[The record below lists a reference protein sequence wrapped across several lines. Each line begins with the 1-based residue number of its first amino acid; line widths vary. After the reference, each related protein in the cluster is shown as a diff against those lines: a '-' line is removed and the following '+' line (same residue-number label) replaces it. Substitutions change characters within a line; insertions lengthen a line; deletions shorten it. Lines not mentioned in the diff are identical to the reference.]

1 MTNEPLKIYTD
12 QGTAVNPSF
21 KGLELTSYSCKPV
34 RMGFPDF
41 QAEVVC
47 KDNLDNEWTGR
58 EYVTFRGE
66 RFYIRETP
74 SAKYDNTSFLWKH
87 SCTLVSESAEILG
100 NVYFYDAVYSY
111 ASTKD
116 KPCSNSTKVTFYG
129 NIYEICDRINC
140 SLKYR
145 GIGDSIL
152 NTKMSLTTED
162 EPVGDGFCV
171 MTDSYGD
178 YDRETSWEFSFEDKN
193 IWEVLTEVVSKTEIP
208 FEKRGKKFIFGAVPK
223 VVEHIFEQGFD
234 KALLSVNHQNANAKV
249 INNITMV
256 GSSENIPHYYPNE
269 TEYGHISVDCT
280 GNTHITADKVEI
292 VNMNQ
297 FLSKISPDKKAELWF
312 KPREASQ
319 LEVDSMEYA
328 FKGSDWTFFD
338 LGDSIV
344 KEVNKDLFEDGQIR
358 WYLRAKFNAP
368 KDGEYIIDQI
378 TGFISGELF
387 WTPEM
392 IYVTLSHD
400 MLSGVHFEA
409 LRANGVD
416 DYSSQVGMRD
426 GFLNLGN
433 LKKGSYTIDFY
444 FEIPFVF
451 NTTLYCRLNDIS
463 IIGVGEA
470 GSSDYGF
477 QWKIGEK
484 SYKTGQ
490 LGLKISEDF
499 TEEMLGEKIGWT
511 ASGRME
517 FQSALMPPKYR
528 QTLGTERFYKALNNT
543 YTDPD
548 TNDKYTFPNPFVEG
562 APVEHIYRNDK
573 IKPTITG
580 IENSTGAL
588 LGEVADV
595 SYDLNDNDA
604 LRPEGESSGSEDDTS
619 ESLTYQHSFFY
630 IRLNKFD
637 GPFGFNLFKHASQN
651 DPMIIQMTSGACA
664 GCKFKVQAIE
674 FEDSTGLKSYK
685 NPVQTVDE
693 NGQIVIGDYERKVSR
708 NNLQEWQQDTSTHS
722 VWICLQKD
730 TDTFGQI
737 LPSYTK
743 GMTVKAHDTF
753 NIINIDL
760 PDPYILAAE
769 KRLEDEGIR
778 YMSDN
783 NEEKFT
789 FDIKASRIFFA
800 ENPDVLSTLDE
811 YSVIKIKYEGV
822 EYEQYVSGLTISVK
836 AGEALP
842 DIGITLTDTLSVGK
856 GFEQRVAER
865 AATLIAN
872 GYTAGGY
879 IGGAGGGMST
889 SLADKRYINKQK
901 NDRTKHK
908 LSSDVGF
915 EIGEFVS
922 GNQGGIF
929 YIDPDTGR
937 SYIEVDEMRV
947 RLKAMFEEIQVAKLD
962 SIGGEMG
969 VTPGGSVRITF
980 VENRADCYR
989 CFFKGKDLSE
999 GAECRFHVGDQVQ
1012 CKTDNISNGLTHN
1025 ASNRYWWR
1033 LVTAVDNER
1042 CYFDLSKTDYDTA
1055 STDIPQGGDT
1065 AMQLGSR
1072 TDPKRR
1078 SAIIMST
1085 INDNAPSVILY
1096 NGIDS
1101 YSLNNKAVVEYGVD
1115 KTKNPPEPF
1124 FHCYGSFYF
1133 GPRDRKTYL
1142 EYDAATGDLIFN
1154 GILNVGTKVGGQVL
1168 EDYIKSVSPPV
1179 EQEDIEDFVNNI
1191 VNPKLESLQ
1200 NQIDGVV
1207 ETWFYNGVPTLTNYP
1222 ASEWATE
1229 SLKIAHLGD
1238 LYYDNDTGT
1247 AYRFS
1252 QDEQGTY
1259 FWNTITDDAITKAL
1273 AAAQK
1278 AQDTA
1283 DGKRRVFTAQPTA
1296 QQVYDVGDLWVN
1308 ATYGTQYSNDLLRC
1322 VTHKDAGAAFNIAH
1336 WALASKY
1343 TDDSALNAF
1352 IQRYETEINGYKQQL
1367 DGKIDTWYYA
1377 YDPTT
1382 ENKPA
1387 SDWTTPDDK
1396 AAHAGDLFYNTVTK
1410 KVFRWTGT
1418 AWESMTDP
1426 DIQNALDAASD
1437 AQDTADN
1444 KRRVFMGQPTVPY
1457 DKGDL
1462 WISTTPDGKTLKVCV
1477 TGRATGSFTA
1487 ADWVIADDA
1496 SLNAFS
1502 ATIENS
1508 LNGIR
1513 DQLDQKAE
1521 TWYQA
1526 TDPSVAWETQIVKN
1540 EHKGDLWYC
1549 TADIAGTNFKKGTT
1563 WYWNGTAW
1571 EQQDI
1576 PQSVFDTIDGKAEI
1590 FVSKPTDGYK
1600 KNDLW
1605 FLEAPYTLKDNTEY
1619 AAGTLVVAVAD
1630 MGLAWSAADWTKKDR
1645 YTDDTYARTVYDTY
1659 SYLKSA
1665 LEQDTTVTKGLIM
1678 TSLVSLG
1685 YVDSDKKRHTMA
1697 GMNGMWIPN
1706 YGPRTIASWWGG
1718 EMIDRFGANGTL
1730 LNPVPDN
1737 AAAAL
1742 VRMDGS
1748 AYWASGNIQFRANG
1762 TAQFGLDDSAITI
1775 GADGHL
1781 TIGNGIS
1788 INIGG
1793 NAQVLGESIASVT
1806 ELANKLSHLFTPYL
1820 GKSAKSWASIKT
1832 LSDYDSIKVNK
1843 SIWTDGFVSARGLN
1857 ANGGSGGGSGSGK
1870 SYLSDLLDVDLG
1882 ALSSGQVLTWNG
1894 TKWVNS
1900 ALTLP
1905 DMAGYALESWVEANF
1920 QPKGDYLTTEA
1931 ASTAFVSKAGDS
1943 MTGALNIGNSAP
1955 TQIWLNS
1962 SGTSETGIGFKVN
1975 GATLGWVG
1983 YNAYRG
1989 TVLYTYDGGHYLGIY
2004 SNGTPRFDG
2013 NVIWHAGNDGSGS
2026 GLDADL
2032 LDGKHRTEIL
2042 RYEQDPTSET
2052 SLDNR
2057 VITGGIDMFNWD
2069 YAHAPNVA
2077 GQPSGDGAASAACVV
2092 SFGGRYSFQIYSDYL
2107 NTDLLYY
2114 RSFYSNTGW
2123 QAWRQFAFI
2132 DSNVASAT
2140 KLKTARSIWGQS
2152 FDGSGNV
2159 RGNILNVENIIA
2171 DYYYLANGSTNP
2183 YLRLTLN
2190 SKHWYV
2196 QAHNDKLFVGA
2207 GIASSMQID
2216 SNGNVGIGLAHTT
2229 APTAK
2234 LDVAGLV
2241 KASSGIQ
2248 IGSTDGYGWY
2258 ISQPNMICAGGGI
2271 ARAVG
2276 AGSLLVSDA
2285 WADATKVPKN
2295 GIYSKGEI
2303 ISSNIDAFRAI
2314 SGDYGAIIRN
2324 DGEHLYFLLTNS
2336 KDQYGSYNGLRPLYI
2351 NLATGLVKMQQGLQI
2366 GDCTISWD
2374 AANNMLKFDK
2384 GLYSEGPVSARGVNA
2399 NGGTGG
2405 GSGSGKSYLSDLLD
2419 VDLGTLS
2426 SGQVLTW
2433 NGTKWVNSAL
2443 TLPDMAGYALESWV
2457 EANFVTLDTAQTI
2470 KANKAT
2476 SGNLH
2481 FVGAKQATGGK
2492 ALGIYWD
2499 ADSDP
2504 TATADSLGIGSLT
2517 DADSSG
2523 NVKDRYL
2530 YLGWGAIP
2538 WGLNTNL
2545 AVSTSRFTY
2554 KNYKVLHEG
2563 NYASV
2568 LDTRYLRL
2576 SGGMMANT
2584 NLVAN
2589 LNADLLDGKHAG
2601 VKNGDAAIFV
2611 NFPSHSQLVSLG
2623 YNDAEH
2629 QIKTEYYFQGICK
2642 WAIDNYPNGGSLIGA
2657 VNPNSQG
2664 FVHLHLY
2671 NSKSANG
2678 YPTYCSGVWYNIE
2691 GHAYTFGTTNGT
2703 WYFGSGDWSINAA
2716 SATKLKTARSIW
2728 GQSFNGSGNVSGNMS
2743 GVGSIAMN
2751 GGIDGAN
2758 YIELKSATPF
2768 IDFHFNND
2776 SGDYTSRIVELAS
2789 GKLFINN
2796 AICANLN
2803 GNVGIGTSS
2812 PTAKLD
2818 VAGLVKASS
2827 GIQIGSTDGYGWYIS
2842 QPNMI
2847 CAGGGIARA
2856 VGAGSLLVSDAWA
2869 DATKVPKNGIYSK
2882 GEIISSNIDAF
2893 RAISGDYGAII
2904 RNDGEHLYFL
2914 LTNSKDQY
2922 GSYNGLRP
2930 LYINLATGLVK
2941 MQQGLQIG
2949 DCTISWDAANNMLK
2963 FDKGLY
2969 SEGGVSARGINTNA
2983 GGSGTSSGDYMK
2995 KDASNAGPYAM
3006 GNLIVNTGLS
3016 QFSMP
3021 ADDELF
3027 ICTDGQS
3034 GNTLAQKFPMTSLW
3048 KYIKAKADSNYATL
3062 DNVGLANLMWQVNE
3076 ITDSIPSDDD
3086 MFAVAD
3092 VGYDYDFCNK
3102 YHMSSLWQYIKSKMG
3117 LAFTVDGD
3125 NVAIGCQPG
3134 TLTLNGVTINA
3145 GSAVTCNSLTAQG
3158 VTAYSVTIGGPSAD
3172 CVKIK
3177 YQGKTYTLQ
3186 LAKLIQAG
3194 YLTQS

>member
-1 MTNEPLKIYTD
+1 MTNESLKIYTD

-34 RMGFPDF
+34 RMGFADF

-66 RFYIRETP
+66 RFYIRKTP

-100 NVYFYDAVYSY
+100 NVYFYDTVYSH
-111 ASTKD
+111 AATKK

-129 NIYEICDRINC
+129 DIYEICDRINC

-171 MTDSYGD
+171 MTDPYGD

-208 FEKRGKKFIFGAVPK
+208 FEKRGKKIIFGAVPK
-223 VVEHIFEQGFD
+223 VVEHVFEQGFD

-297 FLSKISPDKKAELWF
+297 FLSKISPDKKAELWY
-312 KPREASQ
+312 KPRVPE
-319 LEVDSMEYA
+319 ETPITEITTNFGDDI
-328 FKGSDWTFFD
+328 DWNDYT
-338 LGDSIV
+338 LGDKIVYEYESGHTKSIPWHI
-344 KEVNKDLFEDGQIR
+344 KI
-358 WYLRAKFNAP
+358 KFNANKSGP
-368 KDGEYIIDQI
+368 YALNKLTGMISHIFTLIPNEVYVDLAHDMMSGVKFLSLFRYKDGAMI
-378 TGFISGELF
+378 TDGIE
-387 WTPEM
+387 T
-392 IYVTLSHD
+392 
-400 MLSGVHFEA
+400 
-409 LRANGVD
+409 
-416 DYSSQVGMRD
+416 RD
-426 GFLNLGN
+426 GVLYLGN
-433 LKKGSYTIDFY
+433 LEVS
-444 FEIPFVF
+444 
-451 NTTLYCRLNDIS
+451 LYVLDIS
-463 IIGVGEA
+463 IDIFNPIIYYYLITVCKIDEIIITGSESA

-499 TEEMLGEKIGWT
+499 TEEMLGEKIGWS

-528 QTLGTERFYKALNNT
+528 QTIGTERFYKALNNT

-604 LRPEGESSGSEDDTS
+604 LRPAGESSGSEDDTS

-664 GCKFKVQAIE
+664 GCKFKVQAVE

-929 YIDPDTGR
+929 YIDPNTGR

-980 VENRADCYR
+980 VEERADCYR

-1012 CKTDNISNGLTHN
+1012 CKTDNISNGLTQN

-1055 STDIPQGGDT
+1055 SPDIPQGGDT

-1154 GILNVGTKVGGQVL
+1154 GILNVGTKVGSQVL
-1168 EDYIKSVSPPV
+1168 ADYIKSVSPPV
-1179 EQEDIEDFVNNI
+1179 EQEDIEGFVNNI

-1222 ASEWATE
+1222 ASEWSTDA
-1229 SLKIAHLGD
+1229 LKIAHLGD

-1273 AAAQK
+1273 SAAQK

-1296 QQVYDVGDLWVN
+1296 QQAYDIGDLWVN

-1336 WALASKY
+1336 WTLASKY
-1343 TDDSALNAF
+1343 TDDSALNDF
-1352 IQRYETEINGYKQQL
+1352 INDYN
-1367 DGKIDTWYYA
+1367 DT
-1377 YDPTT
+1377 
-1382 ENKPA
+1382 
-1387 SDWTTPDDK
+1387 
-1396 AAHAGDLFYNTVTK
+1396 
-1410 KVFRWTGT
+1410 
-1418 AWESMTDP
+1418 
-1426 DIQNALDAASD
+1426 
-1437 AQDTADN
+1437 
-1444 KRRVFMGQPTVPY
+1444 
-1457 DKGDL
+1457 
-1462 WISTTPDGKTLKVCV
+1462 
-1477 TGRATGSFTA
+1477 
-1487 ADWVIADDA
+1487 IADIKTQID
-1496 SLNAFS
+1496 
-1502 ATIENS
+1502 
-1508 LNGIR
+1508 G
-1513 DQLDQKAE
+1513 KAE
-1521 TWYQA
+1521 TWYQSTNPA
-1526 TDPSVAWETQIVKN
+1526 AAWTTAADKAA
-1540 EHKGDLWYC
+1540 HKGDLWYC

-1630 MGLAWSAADWTKKDR
+1630 MGFTWNAADWTKKDR

-1737 AAAAL
+1737 AATAL

-1820 GKSAKSWASIKT
+1820 GNSAKSWASIKT

-1857 ANGGSGGGSGSGK
+1857 ASGGSGGGTGSGK

-1905 DMAGYALESWVEANF
+1905 DMAGYALESWVEANYYTKAEVNEKNYIKVIDCF
-1920 QPKGDYLTTEA
+1920 KTTEWNEIR
-1931 ASTAFVSKAGDS
+1931 STSDS
-1943 MTGALNIGNSAP
+1943 MTMRAFDVYGNEAGGP
-1955 TQIWLNS
+1955 YIWGNVLEIVGRYNHWQPQLWFDGEKGGS
-1962 SGTSETGIGFKVN
+1962 IRHRNKAHKDNTWGNWYILLDTHNYASVLDTAYVKKTGDTMTGNLMFARGNV
-1975 GATLGWVG
+1975 TLGG
-1983 YNAYRG
+1983 DDITGAYIKYG
-1989 TVLYTYDGGHYLGIY
+1989 AQTLAVNTSSVLF
-2004 SNGTPRFDG
+2004 NG
-2013 NVIWHAGNDGSGS
+2013 NKVWHAGNDGSGS

-2032 LDGKHRTEIL
+2032 LDGKHCNEIL
-2042 RYEQDPTSET
+2042 RYEYNPTSET

-2057 VITGGIDMFNWD
+2057 FIFSGIDMFDWD
-2069 YAHAPNVA
+2069 YAHASNVA
-2077 GQPSGDGAASAACVV
+2077 SQPSGDGASSAASVV
-2092 SFGGRYSFQIYSDYL
+2092 TFGARYPFQIYSDYN

-2114 RSFYSNTGW
+2114 RSFHSSTGW
-2123 QAWRQFAFI
+2123 KAWRQFAFI

-2140 KLKTARSIWGQS
+2140 KLQTARTLWGQS

-2159 RGNILNVENIIA
+2159 SGNITGVANIIA
-2171 DYYYLANGSTNP
+2171 DYYYIANGATNP
-2183 YLRLTLN
+2183 YLRLYLN
-2190 SKHWYV
+2190 SKYWYV
-2196 QAHNDKLFVGA
+2196 QAFNDKLFVGA
-2207 GIASSMQID
+2207 GVANSMQID
-2216 SNGNVGIGLAHTT
+2216 STGNVGIGLASTT
-2229 APTAK
+2229 NPTAK

-2248 IGSTDGYGWY
+2248 IATTADIGWY
-2258 ISQPNMICAGGGI
+2258 SQNSRICAGNI
-2271 ARAVG
+2271 KARGVN
-2276 AGSLLVSDA
+2276 AGSLLVSNA
-2285 WADATKVPKN
+2285 WADATKVPTN

-2303 ISSNIDAFRAI
+2303 ISSNINAFRAI

-2336 KDQYGSYNGLRPLYI
+2336 KDQYGDFNGLRPLYI
-2351 NLATGLVKMQQGLQI
+2351 NLATGLVKMRQGLQI
-2366 GDCTISWD
+2366 G
-2374 AANNMLKFDK
+2374 
-2384 GLYSEGPVSARGVNA
+2384 E
-2399 NGGTGG
+2399 
-2405 GSGSGKSYLSDLLD
+2405 
-2419 VDLGTLS
+2419 
-2426 SGQVLTW
+2426 
-2433 NGTKWVNSAL
+2433 
-2443 TLPDMAGYALESWV
+2443 
-2457 EANFVTLDTAQTI
+2457 
-2470 KANKAT
+2470 
-2476 SGNLH
+2476 
-2481 FVGAKQATGGK
+2481 
-2492 ALGIYWD
+2492 
-2499 ADSDP
+2499 
-2504 TATADSLGIGSLT
+2504 
-2517 DADSSG
+2517 
-2523 NVKDRYL
+2523 
-2530 YLGWGAIP
+2530 
-2538 WGLNTNL
+2538 
-2545 AVSTSRFTY
+2545 
-2554 KNYKVLHEG
+2554 
-2563 NYASV
+2563 
-2568 LDTRYLRL
+2568 
-2576 SGGMMANT
+2576 
-2584 NLVAN
+2584 
-2589 LNADLLDGKHAG
+2589 
-2601 VKNGDAAIFV
+2601 
-2611 NFPSHSQLVSLG
+2611 
-2623 YNDAEH
+2623 
-2629 QIKTEYYFQGICK
+2629 
-2642 WAIDNYPNGGSLIGA
+2642 
-2657 VNPNSQG
+2657 
-2664 FVHLHLY
+2664 
-2671 NSKSANG
+2671 
-2678 YPTYCSGVWYNIE
+2678 
-2691 GHAYTFGTTNGT
+2691 
-2703 WYFGSGDWSINAA
+2703 
-2716 SATKLKTARSIW
+2716 
-2728 GQSFNGSGNVSGNMS
+2728 
-2743 GVGSIAMN
+2743 
-2751 GGIDGAN
+2751 
-2758 YIELKSATPF
+2758 
-2768 IDFHFNND
+2768 
-2776 SGDYTSRIVELAS
+2776 
-2789 GKLFINN
+2789 
-2796 AICANLN
+2796 
-2803 GNVGIGTSS
+2803 
-2812 PTAKLD
+2812 
-2818 VAGLVKASS
+2818 
-2827 GIQIGSTDGYGWYIS
+2827 
-2842 QPNMI
+2842 
-2847 CAGGGIARA
+2847 
-2856 VGAGSLLVSDAWA
+2856 
-2869 DATKVPKNGIYSK
+2869 
-2882 GEIISSNIDAF
+2882 
-2893 RAISGDYGAII
+2893 
-2904 RNDGEHLYFL
+2904 
-2914 LTNSKDQY
+2914 
-2922 GSYNGLRP
+2922 
-2930 LYINLATGLVK
+2930 
-2941 MQQGLQIG
+2941 
-2949 DCTISWDAANNMLK
+2949 CTISWDAANNMLK

-2969 SEGGVSARGINTNA
+2969 SEGGVSARGLNA
-2983 GGSGTSSGDYMK
+2983 NGGSGG
-2995 KDASNAGPYAM
+2995 G
-3006 GNLIVNTGLS
+3006 
-3016 QFSMP
+3016 
-3021 ADDELF
+3021 
-3027 ICTDGQS
+3027 S
-3034 GNTLAQKFPMTSLW
+3034 GNYLQINGDNAT
-3048 KYIKAKADSNYATL
+3048 DATL
-3062 DNVGLANLMWQVNE
+3062 PHLFQKLYEYDSALIDGDSMFVSDEQSQLEYGWR
-3076 ITDSIPSDDD
+3076 IT
-3086 MFAVAD
+3086 MLQ
-3092 VGYDYDFCNK
+3092 
-3102 YHMSSLWQYIKSKMG
+3102 LWNYIKSKMG
-3117 LAFTVDGD
+3117 LAFTVNGD
-3125 NVAIGCQPG
+3125 NVNIGCQPG
-3134 TLTLNGVTINA
+3134 KLTLNGVTINA
-3145 GSAVTCNSLTAQG
+3145 GSAVTCNGLTAQ
-3158 VTAYSVTIGGPSAD
+3158 SVTIVGSSAD
-3172 CVKIK
+3172 SVKIK

>member
-66 RFYIRETP
+66 RFYIRKTP

-100 NVYFYDAVYSY
+100 NVFFYDAVYSY

-223 VVEHIFEQGFD
+223 VVEHVFEQGFD

-256 GSSENIPHYYPNE
+256 GSSENIPYYYPNE

-312 KPREASQ
+312 KPRVPE
-319 LEVDSMEYA
+319 ETPITEITTNFGDDI
-328 FKGSDWTFFD
+328 DWNDYT
-338 LGDSIV
+338 LGDKIIYEYESGHTKSIPWHI
-344 KEVNKDLFEDGQIR
+344 KIKFNVNKAGPYALNKLTGMISHTFTLIPNKVYVDLAHDMMSGV
-358 WYLRAKFNAP
+358 KFLSLFRY
-368 KDGEYIIDQI
+368 KDGAMI
-378 TGFISGELF
+378 TDGIE
-387 WTPEM
+387 T
-392 IYVTLSHD
+392 
-400 MLSGVHFEA
+400 
-409 LRANGVD
+409 
-416 DYSSQVGMRD
+416 RD
-426 GFLNLGN
+426 GVLYLGN
-433 LKKGSYTIDFY
+433 LEVS
-444 FEIPFVF
+444 
-451 NTTLYCRLNDIS
+451 LYVLDIS
-463 IIGVGEA
+463 IDIFNPIIYYYLITVCKIDEIIITGSESA

-499 TEEMLGEKIGWT
+499 TDEMLGEKIGWT

-528 QTLGTERFYKALNNT
+528 QTIGTERFYKALNNT

-760 PDPYILAAE
+760 PDTYILAAE

-929 YIDPDTGR
+929 YIDPSTGR

-1012 CKTDNISNGLTHN
+1012 CKTDNISNGLTQN

-1055 STDIPQGGDT
+1055 SSDIPQGGDT

-1085 INDNAPSVILY
+1085 INANAPSVILY

-1154 GILNVGTKVGGQVL
+1154 GILNVGTKVGSQVL

-1191 VNPKLESLQ
+1191 VNPKLEALQ

-1229 SLKIAHLGD
+1229 ALKIAHLGD

-1336 WALASKY
+1336 WTLASKY
-1343 TDDSALNAF
+1343 TDDSALNDF
-1352 IQRYETEINGYKQQL
+1352 INDYNDTIADIKTQL
-1367 DGKIDTWYYA
+1367 DG
-1377 YDPTT
+1377 
-1382 ENKPA
+1382 
-1387 SDWTTPDDK
+1387 
-1396 AAHAGDLFYNTVTK
+1396 
-1410 KVFRWTGT
+1410 
-1418 AWESMTDP
+1418 
-1426 DIQNALDAASD
+1426 
-1437 AQDTADN
+1437 
-1444 KRRVFMGQPTVPY
+1444 
-1457 DKGDL
+1457 
-1462 WISTTPDGKTLKVCV
+1462 
-1477 TGRATGSFTA
+1477 
-1487 ADWVIADDA
+1487 
-1496 SLNAFS
+1496 
-1502 ATIENS
+1502 
-1508 LNGIR
+1508 
-1513 DQLDQKAE
+1513 KAE

-1549 TADIAGTNFKKGTT
+1549 TTDIAGTDFKKGTT
-1563 WYWNGTAW
+1563 WYWSGTEWAK
-1571 EQQDI
+1571 QDI

-1630 MGLAWSAADWTKKDR
+1630 MGFAWAAADWTKKDR

-1737 AAAAL
+1737 AATAL

-1820 GKSAKSWASIKT
+1820 GNSAKSWASIKT

-1843 SIWTDGFVSARGLN
+1843 SIWTDG
-1857 ANGGSGGGSGSGK
+1857 
-1870 SYLSDLLDVDLG
+1870 
-1882 ALSSGQVLTWNG
+1882 
-1894 TKWVNS
+1894 
-1900 ALTLP
+1900 
-1905 DMAGYALESWVEANF
+1905 
-1920 QPKGDYLTTEA
+1920 
-1931 ASTAFVSKAGDS
+1931 
-1943 MTGALNIGNSAP
+1943 
-1955 TQIWLNS
+1955 
-1962 SGTSETGIGFKVN
+1962 
-1975 GATLGWVG
+1975 
-1983 YNAYRG
+1983 
-1989 TVLYTYDGGHYLGIY
+1989 
-2004 SNGTPRFDG
+2004 
-2013 NVIWHAGNDGSGS
+2013 
-2026 GLDADL
+2026 
-2032 LDGKHRTEIL
+2032 
-2042 RYEQDPTSET
+2042 
-2052 SLDNR
+2052 
-2057 VITGGIDMFNWD
+2057 
-2069 YAHAPNVA
+2069 
-2077 GQPSGDGAASAACVV
+2077 
-2092 SFGGRYSFQIYSDYL
+2092 GR
-2107 NTDLLYY
+2107 
-2114 RSFYSNTGW
+2114 
-2123 QAWRQFAFI
+2123 
-2132 DSNVASAT
+2132 
-2140 KLKTARSIWGQS
+2140 
-2152 FDGSGNV
+2152 
-2159 RGNILNVENIIA
+2159 
-2171 DYYYLANGSTNP
+2171 
-2183 YLRLTLN
+2183 
-2190 SKHWYV
+2190 
-2196 QAHNDKLFVGA
+2196 
-2207 GIASSMQID
+2207 
-2216 SNGNVGIGLAHTT
+2216 
-2229 APTAK
+2229 
-2234 LDVAGLV
+2234 
-2241 KASSGIQ
+2241 
-2248 IGSTDGYGWY
+2248 
-2258 ISQPNMICAGGGI
+2258 C
-2271 ARAVG
+2271 
-2276 AGSLLVSDA
+2276 
-2285 WADATKVPKN
+2285 
-2295 GIYSKGEI
+2295 
-2303 ISSNIDAFRAI
+2303 
-2314 SGDYGAIIRN
+2314 
-2324 DGEHLYFLLTNS
+2324 
-2336 KDQYGSYNGLRPLYI
+2336 
-2351 NLATGLVKMQQGLQI
+2351 
-2366 GDCTISWD
+2366 
-2374 AANNMLKFDK
+2374 
-2384 GLYSEGPVSARGVNA
+2384 
-2399 NGGTGG
+2399 
-2405 GSGSGKSYLSDLLD
+2405 
-2419 VDLGTLS
+2419 
-2426 SGQVLTW
+2426 
-2433 NGTKWVNSAL
+2433 
-2443 TLPDMAGYALESWV
+2443 
-2457 EANFVTLDTAQTI
+2457 
-2470 KANKAT
+2470 
-2476 SGNLH
+2476 
-2481 FVGAKQATGGK
+2481 
-2492 ALGIYWD
+2492 
-2499 ADSDP
+2499 
-2504 TATADSLGIGSLT
+2504 
-2517 DADSSG
+2517 
-2523 NVKDRYL
+2523 
-2530 YLGWGAIP
+2530 
-2538 WGLNTNL
+2538 
-2545 AVSTSRFTY
+2545 
-2554 KNYKVLHEG
+2554 
-2563 NYASV
+2563 
-2568 LDTRYLRL
+2568 
-2576 SGGMMANT
+2576 
-2584 NLVAN
+2584 
-2589 LNADLLDGKHAG
+2589 
-2601 VKNGDAAIFV
+2601 
-2611 NFPSHSQLVSLG
+2611 
-2623 YNDAEH
+2623 
-2629 QIKTEYYFQGICK
+2629 
-2642 WAIDNYPNGGSLIGA
+2642 
-2657 VNPNSQG
+2657 
-2664 FVHLHLY
+2664 
-2671 NSKSANG
+2671 
-2678 YPTYCSGVWYNIE
+2678 
-2691 GHAYTFGTTNGT
+2691 
-2703 WYFGSGDWSINAA
+2703 
-2716 SATKLKTARSIW
+2716 
-2728 GQSFNGSGNVSGNMS
+2728 
-2743 GVGSIAMN
+2743 
-2751 GGIDGAN
+2751 
-2758 YIELKSATPF
+2758 
-2768 IDFHFNND
+2768 
-2776 SGDYTSRIVELAS
+2776 
-2789 GKLFINN
+2789 
-2796 AICANLN
+2796 
-2803 GNVGIGTSS
+2803 
-2812 PTAKLD
+2812 
-2818 VAGLVKASS
+2818 
-2827 GIQIGSTDGYGWYIS
+2827 
-2842 QPNMI
+2842 
-2847 CAGGGIARA
+2847 
-2856 VGAGSLLVSDAWA
+2856 
-2869 DATKVPKNGIYSK
+2869 
-2882 GEIISSNIDAF
+2882 
-2893 RAISGDYGAII
+2893 
-2904 RNDGEHLYFL
+2904 
-2914 LTNSKDQY
+2914 
-2922 GSYNGLRP
+2922 
-2930 LYINLATGLVK
+2930 
-2941 MQQGLQIG
+2941 
-2949 DCTISWDAANNMLK
+2949 
-2963 FDKGLY
+2963 
-2969 SEGGVSARGINTNA
+2969 
-2983 GGSGTSSGDYMK
+2983 
-2995 KDASNAGPYAM
+2995 
-3006 GNLIVNTGLS
+3006 
-3016 QFSMP
+3016 
-3021 ADDELF
+3021 
-3027 ICTDGQS
+3027 
-3034 GNTLAQKFPMTSLW
+3034 
-3048 KYIKAKADSNYATL
+3048 
-3062 DNVGLANLMWQVNE
+3062 
-3076 ITDSIPSDDD
+3076 
-3086 MFAVAD
+3086 
-3092 VGYDYDFCNK
+3092 
-3102 YHMSSLWQYIKSKMG
+3102 
-3117 LAFTVDGD
+3117 
-3125 NVAIGCQPG
+3125 
-3134 TLTLNGVTINA
+3134 
-3145 GSAVTCNSLTAQG
+3145 
-3158 VTAYSVTIGGPSAD
+3158 
-3172 CVKIK
+3172 
-3177 YQGKTYTLQ
+3177 
-3186 LAKLIQAG
+3186 
-3194 YLTQS
+3194 

>member
-1 MTNEPLKIYTD
+1 MTNESLKIYTD

-34 RMGFPDF
+34 RMGFADF

-66 RFYIRETP
+66 RFYIRKTP

-100 NVYFYDAVYSY
+100 NVFFYDAVYSY

-208 FEKRGKKFIFGAVPK
+208 FEKRGKKIIFGAVPK
-223 VVEHIFEQGFD
+223 VVEHVFEQGFD

-256 GSSENIPHYYPNE
+256 GSSDNIPHYYPNE

-297 FLSKISPDKKAELWF
+297 FLSKISPDKKAELWY
-312 KPREASQ
+312 KQREASQ
-319 LEVDSMEYA
+319 LDVDSLEYV

-344 KEVNKDLFEDGQIR
+344 KDVNKDLFEDGKIR
-358 WYLRAKFNAP
+358 WHLRAKFNAP
-368 KDGEYIIDQI
+368 KDGEYIMDQI
-378 TGFISGELF
+378 TGIISGSLC

-392 IYVTLSHD
+392 GYVFLSHD

-433 LKKGSYTIDFY
+433 LKKGSYTINFY
-444 FEIPFVF
+444 FEIPFSVDDITIF
-451 NTTLYCRLNDIS
+451 VTNLYCRLDDIS

-528 QTLGTERFYKALNNT
+528 QTIGTERFYKALNNT

-573 IKPTITG
+573 IKPTIIG

-604 LRPEGESSGSEDDTS
+604 LRPAGESSGSEDDTS

-651 DPMIIQMTSGACA
+651 DPMTIQMTSGACA

-879 IGGAGGGMST
+879 IGGAGGGMAT

-980 VENRADCYR
+980 VEERADCYR

-1012 CKTDNISNGLTHN
+1012 CKTDNISNGLTQN

-1085 INDNAPSVILY
+1085 INANAPSVILY

-1154 GILNVGTKVGGQVL
+1154 GILNVGTKVGSQVL

-1191 VNPKLESLQ
+1191 VNPKLEALQ

-1229 SLKIAHLGD
+1229 ALKIAHLGD

-1296 QQVYDVGDLWVN
+1296 EQAYDVGDLWVN
-1308 ATYGTQYSNDLLRC
+1308 ATYDTQYSNDLLRC

-1336 WALASKY
+1336 WTLASKY
-1343 TDDSALNAF
+1343 TDDSALNDF
-1352 IQRYETEINGYKQQL
+1352 INDYN
-1367 DGKIDTWYYA
+1367 DT
-1377 YDPTT
+1377 
-1382 ENKPA
+1382 
-1387 SDWTTPDDK
+1387 
-1396 AAHAGDLFYNTVTK
+1396 
-1410 KVFRWTGT
+1410 
-1418 AWESMTDP
+1418 
-1426 DIQNALDAASD
+1426 
-1437 AQDTADN
+1437 
-1444 KRRVFMGQPTVPY
+1444 
-1457 DKGDL
+1457 
-1462 WISTTPDGKTLKVCV
+1462 
-1477 TGRATGSFTA
+1477 
-1487 ADWVIADDA
+1487 IADIKTQID
-1496 SLNAFS
+1496 
-1502 ATIENS
+1502 
-1508 LNGIR
+1508 G
-1513 DQLDQKAE
+1513 KAE

-1549 TADIAGTNFKKGTT
+1549 SADIAGTDFKKGTT
-1563 WYWNGTAW
+1563 WYWSGTEW
-1571 EQQDI
+1571 VKQDM

-1630 MGLAWSAADWTKKDR
+1630 MGFAWSAADWTKKDR

-1737 AAAAL
+1737 AATAL

-1820 GKSAKSWASIKT
+1820 GNSAKSWASIKT

-1843 SIWTDGFVSARGLN
+1843 SIWTDGFISARGLN
-1857 ANGGSGGGSGSGK
+1857 ANGGSGGGAGSGK

-1905 DMAGYALESWVEANF
+1905 DMAGYALESWVEANYVTLNTIQAITGRKSF
-1920 QPKGDYLTTEA
+1920 TA
-1931 ASTAFVSKAGDS
+1931 APIFDFYITSHDHAAFLINKRGTNYFGMGGNDVSNVIQMAMCNLLGEWILSDTSLILKV
-1943 MTGALNIGNSAP
+1943 IGTVQANSFVKVG
-1955 TQIWLNS
+1955 
-1962 SGTSETGIGFKVN
+1962 GTSSQFLK
-1975 GATLGWVG
+1975 AD
-1983 YNAYRG
+1983 G
-1989 TVLYTYDGGHYLGIY
+1989 TVDSNSYLLSSTYTAADVLNKIKTVDG
-2004 SNGTPRFDG
+2004 
-2013 NVIWHAGNDGSGS
+2013 AGS

-2042 RYEQDPTSET
+2042 RYESEPTSET

-2057 VITGGIDMFNWD
+2057 FITSGIDMFNWS
-2069 YAHAPNVA
+2069 YACSHNVA
-2077 GQPSGDGAASAACVV
+2077 GQPSGDGAYSAASVI
-2092 SFGGRYSFQIYSDYL
+2092 SFGTRYPIQIYSDYL

-2114 RSFYSNTGW
+2114 RSYYNVTGW

-2140 KLKTARSIWGQS
+2140 KLQTARTLWGQS

-2159 RGNILNVENIIA
+2159 SGNLSGVGSIVMNGGIEGANYIELKSATPHIDFHFNNDSGDYTSRIIERA
-2171 DYYYLANGSTNP
+2171 SGQLCINSAICAN
-2183 YLRLTLN
+2183 Y
-2190 SKHWYV
+2190 
-2196 QAHNDKLFVGA
+2196 
-2207 GIASSMQID
+2207 
-2216 SNGNVGIGLAHTT
+2216 NGNVGIGTIT
-2229 APTAK
+2229 PSAK

-2241 KASSGIQ
+2241 KALSGIQ

-2258 ISQPNMICAGGGI
+2258 ISQPKMICAGSGI

-2276 AGSLLVSDA
+2276 VGSLLVSGA
-2285 WADATKVPKN
+2285 WADATKVPTH
-2295 GIYSKGEI
+2295 GIYATGEI
-2303 ISSNIDAFRAI
+2303 ISSNTNAFRAI

-2336 KDQYGSYNGLRPLYI
+2336 KNQYGSYNGLRPLYI

-2366 GDCTISWD
+2366 GECTISWD

-2384 GLYSEGPVSARGVNA
+2384 GLYSEGGVSARGLNA
-2399 NGGTGG
+2399 NGGSGG
-2405 GSGSGKSYLSDLLD
+2405 GAGSGKSYLSDLLD
-2419 VDLGTLS
+2419 VDLGALS

-2457 EANFVTLDTAQTI
+2457 EANYVTLNTIQAITGRKSFTAAPIFDFYITSHDHAAFLINKRGTNYFGMGGNDVSNVIQMAMCNLLGEWILSDTSLILKVIGTVQANSFVKVGGTSSQFLKADGTVDSNSYLLSSTYTAADVLNKI
-2470 KANKAT
+2470 KTVDGAG
-2476 SGNLH
+2476 SG
-2481 FVGAKQATGGK
+2481 
-2492 ALGIYWD
+2492 
-2499 ADSDP
+2499 
-2504 TATADSLGIGSLT
+2504 
-2517 DADSSG
+2517 
-2523 NVKDRYL
+2523 
-2530 YLGWGAIP
+2530 
-2538 WGLNTNL
+2538 
-2545 AVSTSRFTY
+2545 
-2554 KNYKVLHEG
+2554 
-2563 NYASV
+2563 
-2568 LDTRYLRL
+2568 LD
-2576 SGGMMANT
+2576 
-2584 NLVAN
+2584 
-2589 LNADLLDGKHAG
+2589 ADLLDGKHRTEILRYESEPTSETSLDNRFITSGIDMFNWSYACSHNVAG
-2601 VKNGDAAIFV
+2601 QPSGDGAYSAASVI
-2611 NFPSHSQLVSLG
+2611 S
-2623 YNDAEH
+2623 
-2629 QIKTEYYFQGICK
+2629 
-2642 WAIDNYPNGGSLIGA
+2642 
-2657 VNPNSQG
+2657 
-2664 FVHLHLY
+2664 
-2671 NSKSANG
+2671 
-2678 YPTYCSGVWYNIE
+2678 
-2691 GHAYTFGTTNGT
+2691 FGTRYPIQIYSDYLNTDLLYYRSYYNVTG
-2703 WYFGSGDWSINAA
+2703 WQAWRQFAFIDSNVA
-2716 SATKLKTARSIW
+2716 SATKLQTARTLW
-2728 GQSFNGSGNVSGNMS
+2728 GQSFDGSGNVSGNLS
-2743 GVGSIAMN
+2743 GVGSIVMN
-2751 GGIDGAN
+2751 GGIEGAN
-2758 YIELKSATPF
+2758 YIELKSATPH

-2776 SGDYTSRIVELAS
+2776 SGDYTSRIIERAS
-2789 GKLFINN
+2789 GQLCINS
-2796 AICANLN
+2796 AICANYN
-2803 GNVGIGTSS
+2803 GNVGIGTITPS
-2812 PTAKLD
+2812 AKLD
-2818 VAGLVKASS
+2818 VAGLVKALS

-2842 QPNMI
+2842 QPKMI
-2847 CAGGGIARA
+2847 CAGSGIARA
-2856 VGAGSLLVSDAWA
+2856 VGVGSLLVSGAWA
-2869 DATKVPKNGIYSK
+2869 DATKVPTHGIYAT
-2882 GEIISSNIDAF
+2882 GEIISSNTNAF

-2914 LTNSKDQY
+2914 LTNSKNQY

-2949 DCTISWDAANNMLK
+2949 ECTISWDAANNMLK

-2969 SEGGVSARGINTNA
+2969 SEGGVSARGLNA
-2983 GGSGTSSGDYMK
+2983 NGGSGGGAGSGGDYMK

-3034 GNTLAQKFPMTSLW
+3034 DNTLAQKFPMTSLW
-3048 KYIKAKADSNYATL
+3048 KYIKTKADSNYATL
-3062 DNVGLANLMWQVNE
+3062 DNIGLANLMWEVDE

-3092 VGYDYDFCNK
+3092 AGYDYDFCNK

-3117 LAFTVDGD
+3117 LAFTIDGD
-3125 NVAIGCQPG
+3125 NVNIGCQPG
-3134 TLTLNGVTINA
+3134 KLTLNGVTINA

-3158 VTAYSVTIGGPSAD
+3158 VTAYGVTIGGPSAD

-3194 YLTQS
+3194 YLT

>member
-34 RMGFPDF
+34 RMGFADF

-66 RFYIRETP
+66 RFYIRKTP

-100 NVYFYDAVYSY
+100 NVFFYDAVYSY

-171 MTDSYGD
+171 MTDPYGD

-223 VVEHIFEQGFD
+223 VVEHVFEQGFD

-256 GSSENIPHYYPNE
+256 GSSDNIPHYYPNE

-297 FLSKISPDKKAELWF
+297 FLSKISPDKKAELWY
-312 KPREASQ
+312 KPRVPE
-319 LEVDSMEYA
+319 ETPITEITTNFGDDI
-328 FKGSDWTFFD
+328 DWNDYT
-338 LGDSIV
+338 LGDKIIYEYESGHTKSIPWHI
-344 KEVNKDLFEDGQIR
+344 KIKFNVNKAGPYALNKLTGMISHIFTLIPNEVYVDLAHDMMSGV
-358 WYLRAKFNAP
+358 KFLSLFRY
-368 KDGEYIIDQI
+368 KDGAMI
-378 TGFISGELF
+378 TDGIE
-387 WTPEM
+387 T
-392 IYVTLSHD
+392 
-400 MLSGVHFEA
+400 
-409 LRANGVD
+409 
-416 DYSSQVGMRD
+416 RD
-426 GFLNLGN
+426 GVLYLGN
-433 LKKGSYTIDFY
+433 LEVS
-444 FEIPFVF
+444 
-451 NTTLYCRLNDIS
+451 LYVLDIS
-463 IIGVGEA
+463 IDIFNPIIYYYLITVCKIDEIIITGSESA

-511 ASGRME
+511 ASDRME

-604 LRPEGESSGSEDDTS
+604 LRPAGESSGSEDDTS

-651 DPMIIQMTSGACA
+651 DPMTIQMTSGACA
-664 GCKFKVQAIE
+664 GCKFKVQAVE

-760 PDPYILAAE
+760 PAPYILAAE

-842 DIGITLTDTLSVGK
+842 DIGITLTDTLSGGK

-901 NDRTKHK
+901 NDRTRHK

-929 YIDPDTGR
+929 YIDPNTGR

-980 VENRADCYR
+980 VEERADCYR

-999 GAECRFHVGDQVQ
+999 GAECRFHFGDQVQ
-1012 CKTDNISNGLTHN
+1012 CKTDNISNGLTQN

-1033 LVTAVDNER
+1033 LVTAIDNER

-1085 INDNAPSVILY
+1085 INENAPSVILY

-1154 GILNVGTKVGGQVL
+1154 GILNVGTKVGSQVL
-1168 EDYIKSVSPPV
+1168 EDYIKSVSPSV

-1207 ETWFYNGVPTLTNYP
+1207 ETWFYNGVPTLTNHP
-1222 ASEWATE
+1222 ASEWTTE
-1229 SLKIAHLGD
+1229 ALKIAHLGD

-1308 ATYGTQYSNDLLRC
+1308 ATYGTQYSDDLLRC

-1336 WALASKY
+1336 WTLASKY
-1343 TDDSALNAF
+1343 TDDSALNDF
-1352 IQRYETEINGYKQQL
+1352 INDYN
-1367 DGKIDTWYYA
+1367 DT
-1377 YDPTT
+1377 
-1382 ENKPA
+1382 
-1387 SDWTTPDDK
+1387 
-1396 AAHAGDLFYNTVTK
+1396 
-1410 KVFRWTGT
+1410 
-1418 AWESMTDP
+1418 
-1426 DIQNALDAASD
+1426 
-1437 AQDTADN
+1437 
-1444 KRRVFMGQPTVPY
+1444 
-1457 DKGDL
+1457 
-1462 WISTTPDGKTLKVCV
+1462 
-1477 TGRATGSFTA
+1477 
-1487 ADWVIADDA
+1487 IADIKTQID
-1496 SLNAFS
+1496 
-1502 ATIENS
+1502 
-1508 LNGIR
+1508 G
-1513 DQLDQKAE
+1513 KAE
-1521 TWYQA
+1521 TWYQSTNPA
-1526 TDPSVAWETQIVKN
+1526 AAWTTAADKTA
-1540 EHKGDLWYC
+1540 HKGDLWYC
-1549 TADIAGTNFKKGTT
+1549 TADITGTDFKKGTT
-1563 WYWNGTAW
+1563 WYWSGTEW
-1571 EQQDI
+1571 VKQDI

-1630 MGLAWSAADWTKKDR
+1630 MGFAWSAADWTKKDR

-1730 LNPVPDN
+1730 LNQVPDN
-1737 AAAAL
+1737 AATAL

-1820 GKSAKSWASIKT
+1820 GNSAKSWASIKT

-1843 SIWTDGFVSARGLN
+1843 SIWTDGFISARGLN

-1870 SYLSDLLDVDLG
+1870 SYLSDLLDVDLS

-1905 DMAGYALESWVEANF
+1905 DMAGYALESWVEANYYTKDEVNAKNYIKAIDCF
-1920 QPKGDYLTTEA
+1920 KTTEWNEIR
-1931 ASTAFVSKAGDS
+1931 STSDS
-1943 MTGALNIGNSAP
+1943 MTMRAFDVYGEEAGGPYITGNVLE
-1955 TQIWLNS
+1955 I
-1962 SGTSETGIGFKVN
+1962 
-1975 GATLGWVG
+1975 VG
-1983 YNAYRG
+1983 RYNHWQPQ
-1989 TVLYTYDGGHYLGIY
+1989 LW
-2004 SNGTPRFDG
+2004 FDG
-2013 NVIWHAGNDGSGS
+2013 EKGGRIRHRNKTYNDNTWGDWYILLDTHNYASVLDTAYVKKIGDTMTGSFTIRSANNGLINLNTTNASEVGMRFLISNDSKGWAGYHPTYGTNLFNYQCGKYLAINDSGVPNLSGSTIWHAGNDGSGS

-2032 LDGKHRTEIL
+2032 LDGKHLTDIL
-2042 RYEQDPTSET
+2042 
-2052 SLDNR
+2052 
-2057 VITGGIDMFNWD
+2057 
-2069 YAHAPNVA
+2069 A
-2077 GQPSGDGAASAACVV
+2077 
-2092 SFGGRYSFQIYSDYL
+2092 
-2107 NTDLLYY
+2107 
-2114 RSFYSNTGW
+2114 
-2123 QAWRQFAFI
+2123 
-2132 DSNVASAT
+2132 SNVASAT

-2159 RGNILNVENIIA
+2159 SGNMSGVRNIIA
-2171 DYYYLANGSTNP
+2171 DSYYIANSLTNP
-2183 YLRLTLN
+2183 YLRLYLN
-2190 SKHWYV
+2190 SKYWYV
-2196 QAHNDKLFVGA
+2196 QAFNDKLFVGA
-2207 GIASSMQID
+2207 GVASSMQID
-2216 SNGNVGIGLAHTT
+2216 STGNVGIGLASTT
-2229 APTAK
+2229 NPTAK

-2248 IGSTDGYGWY
+2248 IASTADIGWY
-2258 ISQPNMICAGGGI
+2258 SNNSRLCAGNLK
-2271 ARAVG
+2271 ARGVNV
-2276 AGSLLVSDA
+2276 GSLLVSDA
-2285 WADATKVPKN
+2285 WADATKVPTN

-2303 ISSNIDAFRAI
+2303 ISSNINAFRAI
-2314 SGDYGAIIRN
+2314 SGNYGAIIRN

-2336 KDQYGSYNGLRPLYI
+2336 NDQYGSFNGLRPLYI

-2366 GDCTISWD
+2366 GGCTISWD

-2384 GLYSEGPVSARGVNA
+2384 GLYSEGGVSARGINTNA
-2399 NGGTGG
+2399 GGT
-2405 GSGSGKSYLSDLLD
+2405 GSGKSYLSDLLD

-2457 EANFVTLDTAQTI
+2457 EANYYTKDEVNAKNYIKAIDCFKTTEWNEIRSTSDSMTMRAFDVYGEEAGGPYITGNVLEIVGRYNHWQPQLWFDGEKGGRIRHRNKTYNDNTWGDWYILLDT
-2470 KANKAT
+2470 
-2476 SGNLH
+2476 H
-2481 FVGAKQATGGK
+2481 
-2492 ALGIYWD
+2492 
-2499 ADSDP
+2499 
-2504 TATADSLGIGSLT
+2504 
-2517 DADSSG
+2517 
-2523 NVKDRYL
+2523 
-2530 YLGWGAIP
+2530 
-2538 WGLNTNL
+2538 
-2545 AVSTSRFTY
+2545 
-2554 KNYKVLHEG
+2554 

-2568 LDTRYLRL
+2568 LDTAYVKKIGDTMTGSFTIRSANNGLINLNTTNASEVGMRFLISNDSKGWAGYHPTYGTNLFNYQCGKYLAINDSGVPNL
-2576 SGGMMANT
+2576 SGSTIWHAGNDGSGSG
-2584 NLVAN
+2584 LD
-2589 LNADLLDGKHAG
+2589 ADLLDGKHLTDILASN
-2601 VKNGDAAIFV
+2601 V
-2611 NFPSHSQLVSLG
+2611 
-2623 YNDAEH
+2623 
-2629 QIKTEYYFQGICK
+2629 
-2642 WAIDNYPNGGSLIGA
+2642 
-2657 VNPNSQG
+2657 
-2664 FVHLHLY
+2664 
-2671 NSKSANG
+2671 
-2678 YPTYCSGVWYNIE
+2678 
-2691 GHAYTFGTTNGT
+2691 
-2703 WYFGSGDWSINAA
+2703 A

-2728 GQSFNGSGNVSGNMS
+2728 GQSFDGSGNVSGNMS
-2743 GVGSIAMN
+2743 GVRNIIADSYY
-2751 GGIDGAN
+2751 IAN
-2758 YIELKSATPF
+2758 SLTNPYLRLYLNSKYWYVQA
-2768 IDFHFNND
+2768 FND
-2776 SGDYTSRIVELAS
+2776 
-2789 GKLFINN
+2789 KLFVGAGVASSMQIDST
-2796 AICANLN
+2796 
-2803 GNVGIGTSS
+2803 GNVGIGLASTTN

-2827 GIQIGSTDGYGWYIS
+2827 GIQIASTADIGWYS
-2842 QPNMI
+2842 NNSRL
-2847 CAGGGIARA
+2847 CAGNLKARG
-2856 VGAGSLLVSDAWA
+2856 VNVGSLLVSDAWA
-2869 DATKVPKNGIYSK
+2869 DATKVPTNGIYSK
-2882 GEIISSNIDAF
+2882 GEIISSNINAF
-2893 RAISGDYGAII
+2893 RAISGNYGAII

-2914 LTNSKDQY
+2914 LTNSNDQY
-2922 GSYNGLRP
+2922 GSFNGLRP

-2949 DCTISWDAANNMLK
+2949 GCTISWDAANNMLK

-2969 SEGGVSARGINTNA
+2969 SEGPVSARGVNA
-2983 GGSGTSSGDYMK
+2983 SGSTGSG
-2995 KDASNAGPYAM
+2995 
-3006 GNLIVNTGLS
+3006 
-3016 QFSMP
+3016 
-3021 ADDELF
+3021 
-3027 ICTDGQS
+3027 S
-3034 GNTLAQKFPMTSLW
+3034 GNYLQINGDNAT
-3048 KYIKAKADSNYATL
+3048 DATL
-3062 DNVGLANLMWQVNE
+3062 PHLFQKLYEYDSALIDGDFMFVSDEQSQLEYGWR
-3076 ITDSIPSDDD
+3076 IT
-3086 MFAVAD
+3086 MLQ
-3092 VGYDYDFCNK
+3092 
-3102 YHMSSLWQYIKSKMG
+3102 LWNYIKSKMG

-3125 NVAIGCQPG
+3125 NVNIGCQPG
-3134 TLTLNGVTINA
+3134 KLTLNGVTINA

-3158 VTAYSVTIGGPSAD
+3158 VTIVGSSAD
-3172 CVKIK
+3172 SVKIK

>member
-66 RFYIRETP
+66 RFYIRKTP

-100 NVYFYDAVYSY
+100 NVFFYDAVYSY

-297 FLSKISPDKKAELWF
+297 FLSKISPDKKAELWN
-312 KPREASQ
+312 KPRVPE
-319 LEVDSMEYA
+319 ETPITWITTNFGDDI
-328 FKGSDWTFFD
+328 DWNDYT
-338 LGDSIV
+338 LGDKIIYEYESGHTKSIPWHI
-344 KEVNKDLFEDGQIR
+344 KIEFNVNKAGPYALNKLTGMISHIFTLIPNEVYVDLAHDMMSGV
-358 WYLRAKFNAP
+358 KFLSLFRY
-368 KDGEYIIDQI
+368 KDGAMI
-378 TGFISGELF
+378 TDGIE
-387 WTPEM
+387 T
-392 IYVTLSHD
+392 
-400 MLSGVHFEA
+400 
-409 LRANGVD
+409 
-416 DYSSQVGMRD
+416 RD
-426 GFLNLGN
+426 GVLYLGN
-433 LKKGSYTIDFY
+433 LEVSKY
-444 FEIPFVF
+444 V
-451 NTTLYCRLNDIS
+451 LDIS
-463 IIGVGEA
+463 IDIFNPIIYYYLITVCKIDEIIITGSESA

-1200 NQIDGVV
+1200 SQIDGVV

-1737 AAAAL
+1737 AATAL

-1820 GKSAKSWASIKT
+1820 GNSAKSWASIKT

-1882 ALSSGQVLTWNG
+1882 TLSSGQVLTWNG

-1905 DMAGYALESWVEANF
+1905 DMAGYALESWVEANYYS
-1920 QPKGDYLTTEA
+1920 KAEVNAKNYIKVIECYKTTEWNEIR
-1931 ASTAFVSKAGDS
+1931 STSDS
-1943 MTGALNIGNSAP
+1943 MTMRAFDVYGKEAGGPYITGNVLE
-1955 TQIWLNS
+1955 I
-1962 SGTSETGIGFKVN
+1962 
-1975 GATLGWVG
+1975 VG
-1983 YNAYRG
+1983 RYNHWQPQ
-1989 TVLYTYDGGHYLGIY
+1989 LW
-2004 SNGTPRFDG
+2004 FDG
-2013 NVIWHAGNDGSGS
+2013 EKGGRIRHRNKTYNDNTWGDWYILLDTHNYASVLDTVYLKKTGDTMTGVFTISAANNGLINLNTTTASEIGMRFLISNTSKGWIGYHPTYGTNLFNYQCGKYLAINDSGVPNLSGSTIWHAGNDGSGS

-2032 LDGKHRTEIL
+2032 LDGKHLADIL
-2042 RYEQDPTSET
+2042 
-2052 SLDNR
+2052 
-2057 VITGGIDMFNWD
+2057 
-2069 YAHAPNVA
+2069 A
-2077 GQPSGDGAASAACVV
+2077 
-2092 SFGGRYSFQIYSDYL
+2092 
-2107 NTDLLYY
+2107 
-2114 RSFYSNTGW
+2114 
-2123 QAWRQFAFI
+2123 
-2132 DSNVASAT
+2132 SNVASAT
-2140 KLKTARSIWGQS
+2140 KLQTARSIWGQS

-2159 RGNILNVENIIA
+2159 RGNILNVANIIA

-2190 SKHWYV
+2190 SKYWYV
-2196 QAHNDKLFVGA
+2196 QAYNDKLFVGA
-2207 GIASSMQID
+2207 GMASSMQID

-2276 AGSLLVSDA
+2276 AGSLLVSSA

-2336 KDQYGSYNGLRPLYI
+2336 KDQYGSYNSLRPLYI

-2366 GDCTISWD
+2366 G
-2374 AANNMLKFDK
+2374 
-2384 GLYSEGPVSARGVNA
+2384 G
-2399 NGGTGG
+2399 
-2405 GSGSGKSYLSDLLD
+2405 
-2419 VDLGTLS
+2419 
-2426 SGQVLTW
+2426 
-2433 NGTKWVNSAL
+2433 
-2443 TLPDMAGYALESWV
+2443 
-2457 EANFVTLDTAQTI
+2457 
-2470 KANKAT
+2470 
-2476 SGNLH
+2476 
-2481 FVGAKQATGGK
+2481 
-2492 ALGIYWD
+2492 
-2499 ADSDP
+2499 
-2504 TATADSLGIGSLT
+2504 
-2517 DADSSG
+2517 
-2523 NVKDRYL
+2523 
-2530 YLGWGAIP
+2530 
-2538 WGLNTNL
+2538 
-2545 AVSTSRFTY
+2545 
-2554 KNYKVLHEG
+2554 
-2563 NYASV
+2563 
-2568 LDTRYLRL
+2568 
-2576 SGGMMANT
+2576 
-2584 NLVAN
+2584 
-2589 LNADLLDGKHAG
+2589 
-2601 VKNGDAAIFV
+2601 
-2611 NFPSHSQLVSLG
+2611 
-2623 YNDAEH
+2623 
-2629 QIKTEYYFQGICK
+2629 
-2642 WAIDNYPNGGSLIGA
+2642 
-2657 VNPNSQG
+2657 
-2664 FVHLHLY
+2664 
-2671 NSKSANG
+2671 
-2678 YPTYCSGVWYNIE
+2678 
-2691 GHAYTFGTTNGT
+2691 
-2703 WYFGSGDWSINAA
+2703 
-2716 SATKLKTARSIW
+2716 
-2728 GQSFNGSGNVSGNMS
+2728 
-2743 GVGSIAMN
+2743 
-2751 GGIDGAN
+2751 
-2758 YIELKSATPF
+2758 
-2768 IDFHFNND
+2768 
-2776 SGDYTSRIVELAS
+2776 
-2789 GKLFINN
+2789 
-2796 AICANLN
+2796 
-2803 GNVGIGTSS
+2803 
-2812 PTAKLD
+2812 
-2818 VAGLVKASS
+2818 
-2827 GIQIGSTDGYGWYIS
+2827 
-2842 QPNMI
+2842 
-2847 CAGGGIARA
+2847 
-2856 VGAGSLLVSDAWA
+2856 
-2869 DATKVPKNGIYSK
+2869 
-2882 GEIISSNIDAF
+2882 
-2893 RAISGDYGAII
+2893 
-2904 RNDGEHLYFL
+2904 
-2914 LTNSKDQY
+2914 
-2922 GSYNGLRP
+2922 
-2930 LYINLATGLVK
+2930 
-2941 MQQGLQIG
+2941 
-2949 DCTISWDAANNMLK
+2949 CTISWDAANNMLK